1 MNLGNK
7 KELAARTLGIG
18 KERIIFLE
26 SKREEIKQA
35 LTKQDI
41 KDLIKVGSIIIK
53 EPKGRKTIVK
63 RKNRRGPGKIKKKVN
78 TRKQDYVIMTRK
90 LRKYLNA
97 VSETLGITSLEKKE
111 VRKKIRN
118 KQFKSKANFKEFL
131 GGIRK

>member
-1 MNLGNK
+1 MNLANK
-7 KELAARTLGIG
+7 KELASRTLGVG

-41 KDLIKVGSIIIK
+41 KDLVQIGAIIIK

-78 TRKQDYVIMTRK
+78 TRKRDYVLITRK

-97 VSETLGITSLEKKE
+97 VSQTLGITKQEKKE
-111 VRKKIRN
+111 IRKKIRN
-118 KQFKSKANFKEFL
+118 KQFKSKANFKDFL
-131 GGIRK
+131 GGAKK